1 MKGQLGSSRA
11 ADSAETI
18 FFSKYFNVLFQV
30 RNQKGKVVEMLKSQE
45 SIINEL
51 IAREPEKVKKL
62 KNQRNDLLRQQETL
76 QNKLQ
81 SSDFN
86 NQKMVNEIEKLKS
99 EVRQEK
105 EEKDEISIRMNDKID
120 KLKRTISYK
129 DEHVAKQKGI
139 LHLTR
144 ERNKDLVEEEVR
156 LKEVLAEKDAI
167 NCIMKDEIEK
177 LKEKLDEKEK
187 MNVKQEEE
195 CQRLKE
201 SVSILIADDL
211 KSKAES
217 NQNQKMIHKLQE
229 GLLAQSIQLWSI
241 QQQMVSSSSI
251 VAQTIAQMTIKSA
264 QGVVHAEETF
274 KQIKNEHQVL
284 QHKATTLQDEVDDSQ
299 KRINEAQVELHEAE
313 AKVHEAEAIA
323 VERLKDFER
332 ELKEAEKKRAIIM
345 DMLQASESAKA
356 ELIHVNR
363 KMKEDISVQN
373 EKITEME
380 IKIQSIVKMLEEE
393 VKRNKALIEEI
404 SRVNSQMQT
413 IEEELG
419 KRERKKKSRVGRL
432 SRYFCTA

>member
-1 MKGQLGSSRA
+1 
-11 ADSAETI
+11 
-18 FFSKYFNVLFQV
+18 
-30 RNQKGKVVEMLKSQE
+30 MLKSQE

-86 NQKMVNEIEKLKS
+86 NQKMANEIEKLKS

-105 EEKDEISIRMNDKID
+105 EEKDEISIRMNDQID
-120 KLKRTISYK
+120 KLKRTILNKNEY
-129 DEHVAKQKGI
+129 VAKQKGI
-139 LHLTR
+139 LHLTQ

-313 AKVHEAEAIA
+313 AKVRQAEAITA
-323 VERLKDFER
+323 KRLKDFER

-404 SRVNSQMQT
+404 SRVSSQMQT

-419 KRERKKKSRVGRL
+419 KRERKKKSRVRRL